1 MRRNRPHRRYGH
13 AFNRRGGAK
22 PDRKAAWMRAF
33 EDEALLRGAPHG
45 HIRWEDAQYLFG
57 QGVDP
62 VEAARRVYK

>member
-1 MRRNRPHRRYGH
+1 
-13 AFNRRGGAK
+13 
-22 PDRKAAWMRAF
+22 MRAF